1 MTPAD
6 AAPALPAAALVFPLL
21 VGVALLASGATALL
35 RAAGPHGVRRRLE
48 ESRARAAALGGGPG
62 ARGCSAPGVLPACL
76 RVVVGALLLSA
87 AGPAYTAAALVAA
100 ALCALA
106 LAHAVRRFAQD
117 SEGDPPTPAAV
128 AATAAMLAFATV
140 AAAQGILGFTGVPA
154 HVREFDQQDLSWAA
168 ALVGVVAACGLLQ
181 LAGRAAEP
189 VAAPAAGVRRRG

>member
-1 MTPAD
+1 S
-6 AAPALPAAALVFPLL
+6 
-21 VGVALLASGATALL
+21 LLASGATALL
-35 RAAGPHGVRRRLE
+35 RAAGPRGVRRRLE
-48 ESRARAAALGGGPG
+48 ESRALAAALGGGPG

-76 RVVVGALLLSA
+76 RVVVGALLLLA

-106 LAHAVRRFAQD
+106 LAHAVRRFAQG
-117 SEGDPPTPAAV
+117 SEDDPPVCAAV
-128 AATAAMLAFATV
+128 AATAALLAFATV

-154 HVREFDQQDLSWAA
+154 HLREFDQQDLSWTA